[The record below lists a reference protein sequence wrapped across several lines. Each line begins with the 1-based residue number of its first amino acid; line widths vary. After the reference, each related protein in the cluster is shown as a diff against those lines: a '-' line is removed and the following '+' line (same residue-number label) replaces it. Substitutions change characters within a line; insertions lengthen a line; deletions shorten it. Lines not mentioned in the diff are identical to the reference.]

1 MHTPR
6 EKLGYQVHTSLTEKE
21 RDKLKDA
28 AKRLGLSRSELIR
41 LCILNELPK
50 MLDRESKRTKRRTP

>member
-21 RDKLKDA
+21 RDRLNDA

>member
-6 EKLGYQVHTSLTEKE
+6 EKLDYQVHTSLTEKE
-21 RDKLKDA
+21 RDRLNDA

-41 LCILNELPK
+41 LCVLNELPK

>member
-21 RDKLKDA
+21 RDRLNDA

-41 LCILNELPK
+41 ICTLNELPK
-50 MLDRESKRTKRRTP
+50 MLDRESKRAKRRKP

>member
-21 RDKLKDA
+21 RDKLNDA

-41 LCILNELPK
+41 ICTLNELPK

>member
-6 EKLGYQVHTSLTEKE
+6 EKLDYQVHTSLTEKE
-21 RDKLKDA
+21 RDRLNDA

-41 LCILNELPK
+41 ICTLNELP
-50 MLDRESKRTKRRTP
+50 RC

>member
-21 RDKLKDA
+21 RDRLNDA

-41 LCILNELPK
+41 ICTLNELPK

>member
-21 RDKLKDA
+21 RDKLNDA
-28 AKRLGLSRSELIR
+28 CETAQLVAF
-41 LCILNELPK
+41 
-50 MLDRESKRTKRRTP
+50 RTHSPVSF

>member
-21 RDKLKDA
+21 RDT
-28 AKRLGLSRSELIR
+28 
-41 LCILNELPK
+41 
-50 MLDRESKRTKRRTP
+50 RTTLRNGS

>member
-6 EKLGYQVHTSLTEKE
+6 EKLDYQVHTSLTEKE
-21 RDKLKDA
+21 RDKLNDA

-41 LCILNELPK
+41 LCVLNELPK

>member
-21 RDKLKDA
+21 RDKLNDA

>member
-21 RDKLKDA
+21 RDRLNDA
-28 AKRLGLSRSELIR
+28 SKRLGLSRSELIR
-41 LCILNELPK
+41 LCLLNELPK
-50 MLDRESKRTKRRTP
+50 MLDRESKRRQRRTP

>member
-6 EKLGYQVHTSLTEKE
+6 EKLDYQVHTSLTEKE
-21 RDKLKDA
+21 RDKLNDA

-41 LCILNELPK
+41 ICTLNELPK
-50 MLDRESKRTKRRTP
+50 MLDRESKRTKRRKP

>member
-21 RDKLKDA
+21 RDKLNDA

-41 LCILNELPK
+41 LCVLNELPK

>member
-6 EKLGYQVHTSLTEKE
+6 EKLDYQVHTSLTEKE
-21 RDKLKDA
+21 RDKLNDA

>member
-6 EKLGYQVHTSLTEKE
+6 EKLDYQVHTSLTEKE
-21 RDKLKDA
+21 RDKLNDA

-41 LCILNELPK
+41 ICTLNELPK

>member
-6 EKLGYQVHTSLTEKE
+6 EKLDYQVHTSLTEKE
-21 RDKLKDA
+21 RDKLNDA
-28 AKRLGLSRSELIR
+28 AQRLGLSRSELIR
-41 LCILNELPK
+41 LCVLNELPK

>member
-21 RDKLKDA
+21 KDKLNDA
-28 AKRLGLSRSELIR
+28 AQRLGLSRSELIR
-41 LCILNELPK
+41 LCVLNELPK
-50 MLDRESKRTKRRTP
+50 MLDRENKRTKRRTP

>member
-6 EKLGYQVHTSLTEKE
+6 EKLDYQVHTSLTEKE
-21 RDKLKDA
+21 RDRLNDA

-41 LCILNELPK
+41 ICTLNELPK
-50 MLDRESKRTKRRTP
+50 MLDRESKRAKRRTP